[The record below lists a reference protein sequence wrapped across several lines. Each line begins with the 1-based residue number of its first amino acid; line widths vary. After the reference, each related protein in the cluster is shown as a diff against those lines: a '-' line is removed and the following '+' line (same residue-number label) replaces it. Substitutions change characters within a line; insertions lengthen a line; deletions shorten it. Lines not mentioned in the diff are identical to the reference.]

1 MHRDI
6 HRPKRCSCEP
16 TKDVRAL
23 LVKFPSFLA
32 ESPRN
37 FMDNASCIR
46 IPSRLLRSCPVHF
59 VLTKILHLVGRKP
72 RVFEPMR
79 SSFPAKTGGKDHHFG
94 FFQMEQD

>member
-1 MHRDI
+1 MHRDL

-16 TKDVRAL
+16 TKDVRAV

-46 IPSRLLRSCPVHF
+46 IPDDPELEYTNFWTHNRGDYLTDKGSLTFSG
-59 VLTKILHLVGRKP
+59 VL
-72 RVFEPMR
+72 
-79 SSFPAKTGGKDHHFG
+79 SWDHT
-94 FFQMEQD
+94 